1 MTKPQAASVPAKSC
15 AVCLPWLEGLRLPT
29 MAIWGPAQQVN
40 RAPDKEYRRG
50 VGDFLQLFGI
60 GRVIAGQ
67 QMIVRLRQPVQVLV
81 DAAPGQVQFVRQ
93 MPGLGEQLLG
103 RTDSEYSQK
112 STRAD
117 TWRAQQHKPVFRVL
131 FVGCVQGVLILSST

>member
-1 MTKPQAASVPAKSC
+1 
-15 AVCLPWLEGLRLPT
+15 

-81 DAAPGQVQFVRQ
+81 DAAPVRVFDEIDAAPGQVQFVRQ

-117 TWRAQQHKPVFRVL
+117 TWRAQQRKPVFRVL